1 VPGVA
6 ERLLAVL
13 LDGSPVL
20 FGLGLLGL
28 FALDVRTHV
37 VIPVLRACGRRW
49 ANRIAASP
57 VIRARPRRHRANTG
71 LTNEGEP
78 TRTSPNDG
86 RGKASL
92 TWTNPNQP
100 ERRRPDPNVVD

>member
-1 VPGVA
+1 MPGVA

-28 FALDVRTHV
+28 FVLDVRTHV

-57 VIRARPRRHRANTG
+57 VRRARPRRRRANTG
-71 LTNEGEP
+71 AKEP
-78 TRTSPNDG
+78 TRTDSNEG
-86 RGKASL
+86 
-92 TWTNPNQP
+92 
-100 ERRRPDPNVVD
+100 ERWARD